1 MARPELRTI
10 AGDRVIMN
18 GWIVCGTWEVVLES
32 GMVDDEFGG
41 IHEAV
46 PKSPGGDDI
55 GESEIPEFRGM
66 RDEGAVKEIMFRRS
80 NGLAG
85 ATVMGGNFP

>member
-1 MARPELRTI
+1 M
-10 AGDRVIMN
+10 
-18 GWIVCGTWEVVLES
+18 
-32 GMVDDEFGG
+32 
-41 IHEAV
+41 
-46 PKSPGGDDI
+46 

-85 ATVMGGNFP
+85 ATVMRGNFP